1 MRWDIFHGPEFE
13 IWTGLGRLAGSE
25 FTNVLLFYQVK
36 LNASQNFYKMCKKF
50 INCKLPT
57 WPKPARTSDFDLEKY
72 LTRTYRIVAIKSTC
86 YYSENQIFCFLKSR
100 IPTCRIFL
108 GIKLFLFVKIERLDK
123 RMMCLSSNFFS
134 AHSDFIHFL
143 PPM

>member
-1 MRWDIFHGPEFE
+1 MLYKDTKIVTGCQSYILVLLCTYVQSISKKVLRCIAPAVDSFFGTQSE

-72 LTRTYRIVAIKSTC
+72 LTYRIVAIKSTC
-86 YYSENQIFCFLKSR
+86 YYSENQIFCFL
-100 IPTCRIFL
+100 
-108 GIKLFLFVKIERLDK
+108 
-123 RMMCLSSNFFS
+123 
-134 AHSDFIHFL
+134 
-143 PPM
+143 